1 MHHEDIERM
10 TSDLLHFDSDNLA
23 DPMGWVHDEV
33 TGGKWNLF
41 RSHIRLSQSIRLV
54 LRGRFSLTPHR
65 ATATVHDPTRSGNVS
80 LHQRQDTVKSL
91 FEASGQMYQLHKSDI
106 GARSYPLWV
115 PIRLASARIRGK
127 ILIPLVGHIL
137 PLICVSGIGLLT
149 RDVGPYHRVFTVG
162 F

>member
-10 TSDLLHFDSDNLA
+10 TSDLLRFDSDNLA

-65 ATATVHDPTRSGNVS
+65 ATATVRDPTGSGNVS
-80 LHQRQDTVKSL
+80 LHQRQNTVKSL
-91 FEASGQMYQLHKSDI
+91 FEASGSHVPTSQIGI
-106 GARSYPLWV
+106 GARSYRLSV
-115 PIRLASARIRGK
+115 PIRLA
-127 ILIPLVGHIL
+127 
-137 PLICVSGIGLLT
+137 
-149 RDVGPYHRVFTVG
+149 
-162 F
+162 